1 MARTPTKASTTA
13 GRNTTAAPQPQ
24 TTPDGPLDKQDGR
37 TEDRQPSDNRNDNGS
52 DNRSDNL
59 GRNERREGLT
69 AVHDDRRTDSR
80 ENDDAREDT
89 DRFDDRR
96 SDENRE
102 QPAMAAGMDTFTPVL
117 EAWKQVFRSWS
128 ELTETMV
135 KVQRD
140 AFASM
145 MGAADIHARNITL
158 NDRRTTDRTDGADRT
173 VWSSATASTP
183 DRIEGNRR

>member
-1 MARTPTKASTTA
+1 MARTPTKSSTTTS
-13 GRNTTAAPQPQ
+13 RNTGSLQPQ
-24 TTPDGPLDKQDGR
+24 TAPDDSLDEQDRR
-37 TEDRQPSDNRNDNGS
+37 TEDRQSG

-59 GRNERREGLT
+59 GHDERGEGLT
-69 AVHDDRRTDSR
+69 AAHDDRRTDSR

-89 DRFDDRR
+89 DRLDK
-96 SDENRE
+96 NRE

-128 ELTETMV
+128 DLTETMV

-145 MGAADIHARNITL
+145 MGAAEMHARDITQ
-158 NDRRTTDRTDGADRT
+158 NDRRTTDHTDDADRT
-173 VWSSATASTP
+173 VGSSATASTP
-183 DRIEGNRR
+183 DRIERNRR

>member
-1 MARTPTKASTTA
+1 MARTPTKASTTT
-13 GRNTTAAPQPQ
+13 GRNTAAPQPQ

-37 TEDRQPSDNRNDNGS
+37 TEDRQPSDNLNDNGS

-59 GRNERREGLT
+59 GHNERREGLT

-89 DRFDDRR
+89 DRFDNRR

-145 MGAADIHARNITL
+145 MGAADIHARDITL
-158 NDRRTTDRTDGADRT
+158 NGRRTTDRTDGADRT
-173 VWSSATASTP
+173 VGSSATASTP